1 MLGYVLG
8 SRSWGQGYAPEAAA
22 GMLRYGFVEPG
33 SRSISDICHPGN
45 AASVA
50 VLRKIGMH
58 QVGNLHHYVYT
69 RGGWRDRLRFA
80 AP

>member
-8 SRSWGQGYAPEAAA
+8 RRSWGQGYATEAAA
-22 GMLRYGFVEPG
+22 GMLRYGFVEHWL
-33 SRSISDICHPGN
+33 RSISDTCDPGN

-58 QVGNLHHYVYT
+58 QVGNLG
-69 RGGWRDRLRFA
+69 RSEA
-80 AP
+80 QCS